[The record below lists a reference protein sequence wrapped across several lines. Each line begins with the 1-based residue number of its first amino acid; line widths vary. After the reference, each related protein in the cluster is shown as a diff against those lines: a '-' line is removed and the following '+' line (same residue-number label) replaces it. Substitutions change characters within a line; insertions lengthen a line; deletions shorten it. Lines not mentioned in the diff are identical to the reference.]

1 MAMAALLVVAAAA
14 TEDEVWLESEFESV
28 EVVMAR
34 VVVAEDEAVVVVL
47 MELAFL
53 LPQ

>member
-1 MAMAALLVVAAAA
+1 MAMAAPLLVAAAAA
-14 TEDEVWLESEFESV
+14 TEDEVSLDPESV
-28 EVVMAR
+28 EVVMER

-47 MELAFL
+47 IALAFL